1 MREGR
6 SRPRE
11 EGRLHV
17 LPKPSRICLLLFP
30 ELLCVPAGRGLRL
43 SCPRVFLQAKCQ
55 RKRSSMER
63 CLGGRD
69 AAALV
74 GISICVAVCRRMV
87 CVSAAALI
95 GDDGTEAA
103 GEHHCWEQRCAEKFC
118 PLRSPLTSPPVA
130 VMCCS
135 TT

>member
-103 GEHHCWEQRCAEKFC
+103 G
-118 PLRSPLTSPPVA
+118 SPLTSPPVA